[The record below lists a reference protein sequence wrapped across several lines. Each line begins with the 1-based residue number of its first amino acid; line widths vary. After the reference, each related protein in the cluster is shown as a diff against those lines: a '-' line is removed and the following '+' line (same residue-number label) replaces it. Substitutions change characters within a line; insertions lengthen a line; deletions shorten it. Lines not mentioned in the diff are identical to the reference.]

1 MTRSIAILVILGTLA
16 FASATP
22 AAPVLQH
29 APATENAEIRVSV
42 SELAPDR
49 SYWATIVPIDA
60 APGAYDEFLHV
71 AGAETA
77 ELGFAGL
84 PAGVYEIRLHA
95 RGDADPLVARLRLDL
110 TTDAESA
117 APESD
122 CSRGR
127 SDTRFRRQLRS
138 RRRLGRRLSVPGW

>member
-84 PAGVYEIRLHA
+84 PAL
-95 RGDADPLVARLRLDL
+95 DADGGLLLVGHDH
-110 TTDAESA
+110 
-117 APESD
+117 AP
-122 CSRGR
+122 RVA
-127 SDTRFRRQLRS
+127 
-138 RRRLGRRLSVPGW
+138 LSSVTP